1 MTNAAMPNK
10 ENIYLMSAKMTP
22 LLQENREF
30 LKEQDN
36 IEINR
41 PVETWGI
48 IQKLDIMGLHHE
60 NNNLPEVCL

>member
-41 PVETWGI
+41 
-48 IQKLDIMGLHHE
+48 LYFDILASDDFLVSWSNHSWE
-60 NNNLPEVCL
+60 DLSL